1 MRASRIAAAW
11 LSASDR
17 PVLLFDPR
25 QRLLGIDLGP
35 GQRSLGQAQESVGN
49 DLLRPVQPREE
60 DAALL
65 ADRVRDHRS
74 LDQLKL
80 QRGLHQLR
88 RDLEQGGGERH
99 QFVAGQT
106 AVPLVHRLG
115 QRVGDAGAH
124 PDHRRLVDAEP
135 HRDRIGG
142 LEADAANV
150 ARQAVRVLRH
160 DLDRIGAVG
169 LEDAHRACRAHAM
182 AVQKDHDLAHDLLL
196 GPGAGDAL
204 GAHRPDAGHLAQA
217 IGLGLDDVE
226 HLVAEC
232 LDQLLGV
239 DRADAA
245 DHAGGEILL
254 DAVGRG
260 RGRAAQKAGLELL
273 AMGAVVDPFARRGD
287 PLAGGD
293 RGGVPDG
300 GHQVA
305 VPARLDAQNAEAV
318 LGIVVGDALD
328 ETRQHLLCR

>member
-11 LSASDR
+11 LWASDR
-17 PVLLFDPR
+17 PVLPSIHGSAFS
-25 QRLLGIDLGP
+25 GSIS
-35 GQRSLGQAQESVGN
+35 GQGSAPSGQAQQSVGD

-65 ADRVRDHRS
+65 ADRVRDHRA
-74 LDQLKL
+74 LDQLEL
-80 QRGLHQLR
+80 QRGLHQFR

-99 QFVAGQT
+99 QFVTGKA
-106 AVPLVHRLG
+106 AVALVHCLA

-124 PDHRRLVDAEP
+124 PNRRRLVDAEP

-142 LEADAANV
+142 LEADAADI
-150 ARQAVRVLRH
+150 AREPIRVLRH
-160 DLDRIGAVG
+160 DLQRIGTVG
-169 LEDAHRACRAHAM
+169 LEDAHRTRRAHAM

-196 GPGAGDAL
+196 GPGARDAL

-217 IGLGLDDVE
+217 LRFGLDDVE
-226 HLVAEC
+226 HPLAEC
-232 LDQLLGV
+232 LDQLPGV

-254 DAVGRG
+254 DAIGRG
-260 RGRAAQKAGLELL
+260 RSRAAQKAGFELL
-273 AMGAVVDPFARRGD
+273 AVGAVVDPFARGGD

-300 GHQVA
+300 GDQVA
-305 VPARLDAQNAEAV
+305 VPTRLDAQNAETV
-318 LGIVVGDALD
+318 LGIVEGDPLD
-328 ETRQHLLCR
+328 ETCQDFLRR